1 MVDFDFSGPLIELS
15 EISLCYGLE
24 YVHRKQSTVP
34 IWSHFYE
41 CRPSFTELCSLDP
54 AFLCSIATILH
65 ECTSHVIMAFDIVS
79 AMCITCKYDG
89 YKGSK

>member
-1 MVDFDFSGPLIELS
+1 MVDFDFPGLLIDLS

-24 YVHRKQSTVP
+24 YVHRKQSTVH

-54 AFLCSIATILH
+54 EFLRSSATILQ
-65 ECTSHVIMAFDIVS
+65 ECTLHVIMAFDLVS
-79 AMCITCKYDG
+79 AMCIHVSMTTTMA
-89 YKGSK
+89 